1 MKNDLA
7 LSLKIAKEVEKLGG
21 TTYYVGGYVRDVLL
35 GKDNKDIDIEVY
47 GVTPNQL
54 KTICAK
60 FGHVD
65 EVGVSFGVL
74 KIHGYDI
81 DITMPRKERATGTG
95 HKDFAVSVDPFM
107 DTKDAA
113 KRRDFT
119 INALMKNVL
128 TGEITDHFGGMED
141 LASKTIRHIDDKTF
155 TEDPLRVFRAAGFAS
170 RLEFDVCPETKSL
183 CKTIEVS
190 ALSKER
196 IFEETNKALLKSAE
210 PSRYFKE
217 LAQMG
222 HLKEFF
228 PDIEALQG
236 IKQDPLHHPE
246 GDAFTHTMMVV
257 DNAAVIRDDTTN
269 PLAFMYSA
277 LYHDIG
283 KAQTTVFEE
292 RKGRWTSIGHECAGE
307 EMVEDA
313 MRRITSDKGLVR
325 YTKNMVKMHM
335 QPHFATE
342 KSKAKI
348 TNRMFDKSVCPED
361 LLKLSYCDIIGR
373 KPIDLE
379 VLGWW
384 EGRLKTYYEV
394 IKKPEVTGNDLIAL
408 GYKPGPEFSKILEK
422 CHQIHLAN
430 VSKEDVIRHLP
441 SILKGLGLE
450 EYAPKCKHEEL
461 SER

>member
-47 GVTPNQL
+47 GVTPDQL
-54 KTICAK
+54 KAICAK
-60 FGHVD
+60 FGQVD

-95 HKDFAVSVDPFM
+95 HKDFAVSVDPSM

-155 TEDPLRVFRAAGFAS
+155 AEDPLRVFRAAGFAS
-170 RLEFDVCPETKSL
+170 RLEFDVCVETKSL

-228 PDIEALQG
+228 PDVEALQG
-236 IKQDPLHHPE
+236 IKQDLLHHPE
-246 GDAFTHTMMVV
+246 GDAFIHTMMVV

-313 MRRITSDKGLVR
+313 MRRITSDKGLIQ

-335 QPHFATE
+335 QPHFAAG

-379 VLGWW
+379 ILGWW
-384 EGRLKTYYEV
+384 EDRLKTYYEV

-408 GYKPGPEFSKILEK
+408 GYRPGPEFSKILAK

-450 EYAPKCKHEEL
+450 EYVPKCKHEEL